1 MYRHAAQVNKS
12 LVSAFGPDK
21 PAQLAD
27 WLNLKTV
34 IVMEINEIEIL
45 SVGVDVGSST
55 SHLVFSNLVLKK
67 DQLSVTRR
75 FNIQERNIIYEGRI
89 IHTPLLDD
97 KTIDI
102 VRLTDFFKEEYKRAE
117 IEPSDIQTGAV
128 IVTGESARKQNA
140 RQIVEALSNDAG
152 KFVAAT
158 AGPNFESLLAAMG
171 SGAAARSKDDNKT
184 ILSCDIGGGT
194 ANIAISRN
202 GETLSTGC
210 VSVGGRLLGVDGSG
224 KIWRIDGPAAMVME
238 NLGLK
243 YGIGDLISKADIER
257 IALKF
262 ADILFEVI
270 TGCVTSPLTRQLMLT
285 ADLNFPNRIDEY
297 SFSGGVA
304 ELMYG
309 GVNNFDDIGHILADN
324 IKLRASELAAP
335 VIELPNK
342 IRATVIGAGA
352 YSLSISGCSGF
363 RDDKLSFPI
372 RNVPVIRVDVD
383 QSKLSP
389 QHVISQINASFQRF
403 DLHEG
408 DQIVAL
414 YFKDPVR
421 VSYPQLELFAKSIVG
436 ALANTVKNKQ
446 PVILIFETDIAC
458 SVGNVI
464 RRETQLKTN
473 LLSLDELMLKEGDWI
488 DIGEPLV
495 DGQVFPVTV
504 KSLVFH
510 GN

>member
-1 MYRHAAQVNKS
+1 
-12 LVSAFGPDK
+12 
-21 PAQLAD
+21 
-27 WLNLKTV
+27 
-34 IVMEINEIEIL
+34 MEINEIEIL

-55 SHLVFSNLVLKK
+55 SHLVFSNLLLKR
-67 DQLSVTRR
+67 DQRSVTRR
-75 FNIQERNIIYEGRI
+75 FNIQQRNIIYEGRI

-102 VRLTDFFKEEYKRAE
+102 VSLLDFFKEEYKRAG
-117 IEPSDIQTGAV
+117 IDPADIKTGAV

-140 RQIVEALSNDAG
+140 RQIAEALSNDAG

-158 AGPNFESLLAAMG
+158 AGPNFESLIAALG

-194 ANIAISRN
+194 SNIAVSRN
-202 GETLSTGC
+202 GETFATSC
-210 VSVGGRLLGVDGSG
+210 ISVGGRLLGVDSNR
-224 KIWRIDGPAAMVME
+224 KIWRIDEPAAMVMKD
-238 NLGLK
+238 LGLT
-243 YGIGDLISKADIER
+243 YQIGDTIPKGDIER
-257 IALKF
+257 IAEKL
-262 ADILFEVI
+262 AELLFEVM
-270 TGCVTSPLTRQLMLT
+270 TGPAASPLARQLMLT
-285 ADLNFPNRIDEY
+285 PDLNFPNRIDAY

-309 GVNNFDDIGHILADN
+309 GLNNFDDIGHILADK
-324 IKLRASELAAP
+324 IKLLEPELKAP

-363 RDDKLSFPI
+363 KDDHLSFPI
-372 RNVPVIRVDVD
+372 RNVPVIRVDID
-383 QSKLSP
+383 QSKLSTE
-389 QHVISQINASFQRF
+389 HVTSQINASFRRF
-403 DLHEG
+403 DLKEG
-408 DQIVAL
+408 EEIIAL

-421 VSYPQLELFAKSIVG
+421 VSYPQLELFARSIER
-436 ALANTVKNKQ
+436 ALVNTIRKKL

-464 RRETQLKTN
+464 RRETQLQTN
-473 LLSLDELMLKEGDWI
+473 LLSLDELMLQEGDWV

-495 DGQVFPVTV
+495 GGQVFPVTV

-510 GN
+510 GE

>member
-1 MYRHAAQVNKS
+1 
-12 LVSAFGPDK
+12 
-21 PAQLAD
+21 
-27 WLNLKTV
+27 
-34 IVMEINEIEIL
+34 MEINEIEIL

-55 SHLVFSNLVLKK
+55 SHLVFSNLVLKR
-67 DQLSVTRR
+67 DQHSVTRR

-97 KTIDI
+97 NTIDI
-102 VRLTDFFKEEYKRAE
+102 VRLTDFFKEEYRRAD
-117 IEPSDIQTGAV
+117 IDPADIQTGAV

-140 RQIVEALSNDAG
+140 RQIAEALSNDAG
-152 KFVAAT
+152 RFVAAT
-158 AGPNFESLLAAMG
+158 AGPNFESLIAAMG

-194 ANIAISRN
+194 SNIAISRN
-202 GETLSTGC
+202 GEILSTSC
-210 VSVGGRLLGVDGSG
+210 LSVGGRLLGVDSEG
-224 KIWRIDGPAAMVME
+224 KIWRIDESAAKVME

-243 YGIGDLISKADIER
+243 HKIGDVISKVDIDG
-257 IALKF
+257 IAKKF
-262 ADILFEVI
+262 AEILFEVM
-270 TGCVTSPLTRQLMLT
+270 TGPATSSLARRLMLT
-285 ADLNFPNRIDEY
+285 ADLNFASPIDEY

-309 GVNNFDDIGHILADN
+309 GLNNFDDIGHILADK
-324 IKLRASELAAP
+324 IKLLTPKLSAP

-363 RDDKLSFPI
+363 RDDEISFPI
-372 RNVPVIRVDVD
+372 RNVPVMRVDVD
-383 QSKLSP
+383 QSKLSTE
-389 QHVISQINASFQRF
+389 HIITQINASFQRF
-403 DLHEG
+403 DLSEG
-408 DQIVAL
+408 DEVIAL
-414 YFKDPVR
+414 YFKNPVR
-421 VSYPQLELFAKSIVG
+421 VSYPQLELFAKSIEK
-436 ALANTVKNKQ
+436 ALTNTIQSKL

-464 RRETQLKTN
+464 RRETRLKTN
-473 LLSLDELMLKEGDWI
+473 LLSLDELMLKEGDWV

-510 GN
+510 

>member
-1 MYRHAAQVNKS
+1 
-12 LVSAFGPDK
+12 
-21 PAQLAD
+21 
-27 WLNLKTV
+27 
-34 IVMEINEIEIL
+34 MEINEIEIL

-55 SHLVFSNLVLKK
+55 SHLVFSNLFLKR
-67 DQLSVTRR
+67 DQRSVTRR

-97 KTIDI
+97 NTIDI
-102 VRLTDFFKEEYKRAE
+102 NKLTGFFKEEYKRAG
-117 IEPSDIQTGAV
+117 IDPADIQTGAV

-140 RQIVEALSNDAG
+140 RQIVESLSNDAG
-152 KFVAAT
+152 RFVAAT
-158 AGPNFESLLAAMG
+158 AGPNFESLIAAMG

-194 ANIAISRN
+194 SNIAISRN
-202 GETLSTGC
+202 GQTISTSC
-210 VSVGGRLLGVDGSG
+210 VSVGGRLLGVDSEG
-224 KIWRIDGPAAMVME
+224 KIWQIDGPAAKVME

-243 YGIGDLISKADIER
+243 HEIGDLISKADIER
-257 IALKF
+257 IAVKF
-262 ADILFEVI
+262 AEILIEVI
-270 TGCVTSPLTRQLMLT
+270 TGPATSSLARQLMLT
-285 ADLNFPNRIDEY
+285 ADLNFPSRIDEY

-309 GVNNFDDIGHILADN
+309 GLNNFDDIGHILADK
-324 IKLRASELAAP
+324 IKLSAPELSAP
-335 VIELPNK
+335 VVELPNK

-363 RDDKLSFPI
+363 RDDQVSFPI

-383 QSKLSP
+383 QSKLSTE
-389 QHVISQINASFQRF
+389 HVISQIDASFRRF
-403 DLHEG
+403 DLVEG
-408 DQIVAL
+408 EEVIAL

-421 VSYPQLELFAKSIVG
+421 VSYPQLELFAKSIEA
-436 ALANTVKNKQ
+436 ALATTIKNKL
-446 PVILIFETDIAC
+446 PVILIFETDIAS

-464 RRETQLKTN
+464 RRETDLKTN
-473 LLSLDELMLKEGDWI
+473 LLALDELILREGDWI

-495 DGQVFPVTV
+495 TGQVYPVTV

-510 GN
+510 